1 MKTKRSDK
9 IPNKPIEITAAVEK
23 RSFALLR
30 FIGYVL
36 LIFSLIDYLAILLPL
51 RLTDPGWEFQ
61 TIGRMVDQVWAPL
74 LGLTF
79 IFLYNQTSIVSS
91 RLLSILRLLS
101 WFSLMLGIFY
111 LLLLPLGIN
120 NSLTLYRNINNQF
133 TNQIGQQQQQL
144 QQFNERLNTVKS
156 PQELNNLARILN
168 VQNEAES
175 SQSLPELKK
184 KVSQQVQTVVQN
196 ATTAANAAKRQQ
208 IKNLIK
214 ESLRVNLGVIVSGF
228 CFITFWN
235 LTRWTRI
242 IDKNVYQ

>member
-1 MKTKRSDK
+1 MKANKPDK
-9 IPNKPIEITAAVEK
+9 TPNKPIEITAAVEK

-30 FIGYVL
+30 FIGYIL

-79 IFLYNQTSIVSS
+79 IFLYNQTSVVSS
-91 RLLSILRLLS
+91 RLLTVLRLLS
-101 WFSLMLGIFY
+101 WFSLALGIVY
-111 LLLLPLGIN
+111 LLLLPLAIN
-120 NSLTLYRNINNQF
+120 NSLTLYRNLNAQF

-156 PQELNNLARILN
+156 PQELSNLARILN
-168 VQNEAES
+168 VQTEAAS

-184 KVSQQVQTVVQN
+184 KLSQQVQTVAQN